1 MRRTLIL
8 GALVAA
14 LAAPSLANPTP
25 PYHPPSEAIPFSGPL
40 LDGGRFDLET
50 YLGKTPIVLN
60 FWASWCRP
68 CHREAEV
75 LEAYFREYA
84 GRVAFVSV
92 NVQDPSSSARAFV
105 ERYGITFPVVQDGGA
120 DVAWTYRVTGL
131 PTTFFI
137 DVQGRVVYIHQ
148 GPLYPQQL
156 ERYLE
161 RLLAPPAPEE
171 AP

>member
-1 MRRTLIL
+1 MRRSLYVVL
-8 GALVAA
+8 LAAALVGWV
-14 LAAPSLANPTP
+14 LAAP
-25 PYHPPSEAIPFSGPL
+25 PYRPPSEAIPFRGPL
-40 LDGGRFDLET
+40 LEGGHLDLAE
-50 YLGKTPIVLN
+50 YLGKGPIVLN
-60 FWASWCRP
+60 FWASWCGP

-75 LEAYFREYA
+75 LERFFREYA
-84 GRVAFVSV
+84 GRVVFISV
-92 NVQDPSSSARAFV
+92 NVQDPTASASAFV

-120 DVAWTYRVTGL
+120 DIAWAYRVTGL

-137 DVQGRVVYIHQ
+137 DTDGRIVYIHK